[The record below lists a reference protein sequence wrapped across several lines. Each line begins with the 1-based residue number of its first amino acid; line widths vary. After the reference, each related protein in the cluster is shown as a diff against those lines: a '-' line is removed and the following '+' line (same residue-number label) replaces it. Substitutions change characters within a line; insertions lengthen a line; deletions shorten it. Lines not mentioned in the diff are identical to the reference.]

1 MRILAVQETDWIE
14 RNPILHHRMLE
25 SLALDGDEV
34 RVLDYEILWRHKG
47 RRPLFQRRR
56 EITKSTKFFPGSG
69 VVVVRPAMLR
79 IPGLARPTW
88 LLATTLELLRA
99 FRTFKPDVVV
109 AYGLS
114 NALVAR
120 GLARLYGVPFVF
132 HIFDSLHAIA
142 EPEFLAPVARVVE
155 RAVLRTA
162 DSVIVVHRGM
172 VDYVRRMGAASSR
185 TTFIMN
191 GFTVRETDPERV
203 EAVRQNLGLA
213 DDEVML
219 LFVGWMYTF
228 SGLREIARKLVESD
242 RYARYRLVIAG
253 DGDLF
258 AELKELSQRSSRG
271 DRLVLLGKV
280 PREQIADL
288 IGAADVGLCSS
299 NQTPAMRYVVPSK
312 VDEYLELGR
321 PVVATRLPGLLK
333 ELGAVESMV
342 WVDGPEETLDALDG
356 LLALRSE
363 PRSHLRRLGA
373 AALAYGHQRETWT
386 TVTSRFRAVLA
397 DAVSRPLSQGGRSE

>member
-1 MRILAVQETDWIE
+1 
-14 RNPILHHRMLE
+14 
-25 SLALDGDEV
+25 
-34 RVLDYEILWRHKG
+34 
-47 RRPLFQRRR
+47 
-56 EITKSTKFFPGSG
+56 
-69 VVVVRPAMLR
+69 
-79 IPGLARPTW
+79 
-88 LLATTLELLRA
+88 
-99 FRTFKPDVVV
+99 
-109 AYGLS
+109 
-114 NALVAR
+114 
-120 GLARLYGVPFVF
+120 
-132 HIFDSLHAIA
+132 
-142 EPEFLAPVARVVE
+142 
-155 RAVLRTA
+155 
-162 DSVIVVHRGM
+162 
-172 VDYVRRMGAASSR
+172 
-185 TTFIMN
+185 MN

-321 PVVATRLPGLLK
+321 PVVATRLPGLLA
-333 ELGAVESMV
+333 ELGGEDGRLAANSLASAQVWLATIVGPAV
-342 WVDGPEETLDALDG
+342 
-356 LLALRSE
+356 
-363 PRSHLRRLGA
+363 
-373 AALAYGHQRETWT
+373 
-386 TVTSRFRAVLA
+386 F
-397 DAVSRPLSQGGRSE
+397 DAVRYYKPDAAWARWASRAAKIGGALMIVRAAG